1 MEVRNGQFHVLD
13 SVMVTVTRLD
23 TWMIPKGQIVDLDRM
38 NSFTLQI
45 ISGETRMKA
54 PDLTALLNQ
63 YLFPHAKAPIGN
75 ITVTFEGG
83 GGKRTIA
90 QGDRHSF

>member
-23 TWMIPKGQIVDLDRM
+23 TWMIHKGQMVDLDRM

-45 ISGETRMKA
+45 ISGETRRRR
-54 PDLTALLNQ
+54 
-63 YLFPHAKAPIGN
+63 I
-75 ITVTFEGG
+75 
-83 GGKRTIA
+83 
-90 QGDRHSF
+90 